1 MRQAI
6 AYALN
11 KEELIQFAFASLDY
25 AQPAYSILTPD
36 TLYYDGDLTRYDND
50 PEKAR
55 TLLEEA
61 GVSGLSLKLLYST
74 SSDINEN
81 AAVYIQAK
89 LAEVGIDVVLDPQ
102 EDSIYKNTIQAEN
115 STDFDLV
122 LQKYEL
128 GAEPSLY
135 ADILSS
141 GSRSNYSHVNDAEL
155 DDLWNQGLLVPN
167 GDARAEIYR
176 KIQQLVNDKQYLY
189 TIDYTNG
196 FYVLSNKF
204 GGFNDFLLQT
214 IYYDYSKLY
223 QVD

>member
-1 MRQAI
+1 M
-6 AYALN
+6 
-11 KEELIQFAFASLDY
+11 
-25 AQPAYSILTPD
+25 
-36 TLYYDGDLTRYDND
+36 
-50 PEKAR
+50 
-55 TLLEEA
+55 
-61 GVSGLSLKLLYST
+61 
-74 SSDINEN
+74 
-81 AAVYIQAK
+81 
-89 LAEVGIDVVLDPQ
+89 GIDVVLDPQ

-115 STDFDLV
+115 STEFDLV

>member
-1 MRQAI
+1 M
-6 AYALN
+6 
-11 KEELIQFAFASLDY
+11 
-25 AQPAYSILTPD
+25 
-36 TLYYDGDLTRYDND
+36 
-50 PEKAR
+50 
-55 TLLEEA
+55 
-61 GVSGLSLKLLYST
+61 
-74 SSDINEN
+74 
-81 AAVYIQAK
+81 
-89 LAEVGIDVVLDPQ
+89 VLDPQ

-115 STDFDLV
+115 STEFDLV